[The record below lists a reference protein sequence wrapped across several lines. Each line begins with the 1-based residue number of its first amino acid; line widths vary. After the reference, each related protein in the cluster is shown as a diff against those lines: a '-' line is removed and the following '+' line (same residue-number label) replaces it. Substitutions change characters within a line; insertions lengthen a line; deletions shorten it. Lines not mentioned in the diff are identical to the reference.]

1 MIETVQAERRKQ
13 RKRTTAALLAALLIH
28 LLIVL
33 AAFVLLSLKPAWIPR
48 AGPRAEP
55 PPVEL
60 TMMPPPEPSP
70 PPKKKERDFFDSSQ
84 GNVSEQAP
92 DAAAFES
99 DRNTTAASE
108 RPAQSDA
115 PVPTQDGDEAPGLTL
130 ETKNLSLGPV
140 KPPAAPSP
148 DSPAR
153 AERKAAEKTA
163 AEKPTE
169 KKTAEAKTEPTPRP
183 TPKPDDSEL
192 ALLDP
197 AKPPPAPK
205 PPVPEVRKPQKA
217 SPPTRANPPAF
228 QPQQRLT
235 RLTGGIDS
243 RGRSSVNSVATPLG
257 RYKKMISDAIGSR
270 WYYYVQD
277 MLDLVGIGT
286 VQLRFVVDS
295 SGKVERVQVL
305 KNTSNES
312 LASCSVRSII
322 EAEIPP
328 IPRELAGTLPAGK
341 LEVDY
346 SFTIV
351 GQ

>member
-13 RKRTTAALLAALLIH
+13 RKRLVAALIASLIIHFCILLVAFILLTLAPPRKARP
-28 LLIVL
+28 
-33 AAFVLLSLKPAWIPR
+33 APKAELK
-48 AGPRAEP
+48 
-55 PPVEL
+55 PVEL
-60 TMMPPPEPSP
+60 TILPAPAPTP
-70 PPKKKERDFFDSSQ
+70 PPKEDKREFFDSSQ
-84 GNVSEQAP
+84 GNVSEKAP
-92 DAAAFES
+92 ENAEFES

-108 RPAQSDA
+108 RPARSDA

-130 ETKNLSLGPV
+130 TAKNLSLGPR
-140 KPPAAPSP
+140 PAPSAPSP
-148 DSPAR
+148 ASPPRPEAKP
-153 AERKAAEKTA
+153 EEKT
-163 AEKPTE
+163 TE
-169 KKTAEAKTEPTPRP
+169 KKPEEKTETLKEAKTEPTPRP
-183 TPKPDDSEL
+183 TPKPDDGEL

-197 AKPPPAPK
+197 AKPPPKPEAPK
-205 PPVPEVRKPQKA
+205 PPKPAPPVPP
-217 SPPTRANPPAF
+217 SLPGY

-257 RYKKMISDAIGSR
+257 RYKKMLSDAIGSR

-286 VQLRFVVDS
+286 VQLRFVVDE

-312 LASCSVRSII
+312 LASCSVRSVI

-328 IPRELAGTLPAGK
+328 IPPELANTLPQRK
-341 LEVDY
+341 LEIDY
-346 SFTIV
+346 SFTII
-351 GQ
+351 GAR